1 MERDYVTGTGLLDQ
15 AFNMSPND
23 VETLCWTVP
32 TLSYVGSTDE
42 AIRRAQRVLN
52 LSPLDPFR
60 FRHEHF
66 LSLGYFAADQ
76 FAEAAEWGLRSY
88 QRNANYTG
96 NLRVTVAALAAVGR
110 TKEAN
115 SMTKELMALQPGLR
129 ALEIASI
136 GGNQDT
142 ERRRKY
148 ADLLMKA
155 GVPA

>member
-1 MERDYVTGTGLLDQ
+1 M
-15 AFNMSPND
+15 APND

-32 TLSYVGSTDE
+32 TLSYIGKSDD
-42 AIRRAQRVLN
+42 AILRAERLLN

-76 FAEAAEWGLRSY
+76 FSEAAEWGLRSY
-88 QRNANYTG
+88 QRNSNYTS

-110 TKEAN
+110 VDEAI
-115 SMTKELMALQPGLR
+115 SLRKELMALQPGLR
-129 ALEIASI
+129 ALEISSI
-136 GGNQDT
+136 GGNQNA

-148 ADLLMKA
+148 ADLLMRA

>member
-1 MERDYVTGTGLLDQ
+1 L
-15 AFNMSPND
+15 
-23 VETLCWTVP
+23 
-32 TLSYVGSTDE
+32 
-42 AIRRAQRVLN
+42 LN

-76 FAEAAEWGLRSY
+76 FSEAAEWGLRSY
-88 QRNANYTG
+88 QRNSNYTS

-110 TKEAN
+110 VDEAI
-115 SMTKELMALQPGLR
+115 SLRKELMALQPGLR
-129 ALEIASI
+129 ALEISSI
-136 GGNQDT
+136 GGNQNA

-148 ADLLMKA
+148 ADLLMRA